1 MGLLPENELSRQ
13 AGVRINP
20 VTRGAFVNDQL
31 MTSVPGVFAC
41 GNVLHVHDLVDYVS
55 EESAHAGACAA
66 RYVQEGAG
74 EKDGPNAA
82 TKDGP
87 NAATELP
94 IEATG
99 GVRYTVPSFVSPGRM
114 ADTLKVRFRVG
125 AVYQDRYVSV
135 YVGDRRVSHRRKP
148 VMAPGEMQEVTLRR
162 ADLADARPGD
172 SVRVLLED
180 E

>member
-1 MGLLPENELSRQ
+1 
-13 AGVRINP
+13 
-20 VTRGAFVNDQL
+20 

-66 RYVQEGAG
+66 RYVQEAVGLAAG
-74 EKDGPNAA
+74 EKDLPG
-82 TKDGP
+82 
-87 NAATELP
+87 AATELA
-94 IEATG
+94 IAATG

-114 ADTLKVRFRVG
+114 DDSLKLRFRVG

-135 YVGDRRVSHRRKP
+135 YVGDRRVTHRRKP

-172 SVRVLLED
+172 AVRVLLED

>member
-1 MGLLPENELSRQ
+1 M
-13 AGVRINP
+13 
-20 VTRGAFVNDQL
+20 
-31 MTSVPGVFAC
+31 
-41 GNVLHVHDLVDYVS
+41 
-55 EESAHAGACAA
+55 
-66 RYVQEGAG
+66 QEGAG
-74 EKDGPNAA
+74 E
-82 TKDGP
+82 KDGP

-114 ADTLKVRFRVG
+114 ADALKVRFRVG

-135 YVGDRRVSHRRKP
+135 YVGKRRVSHRRKP
-148 VMAPGEMQEVTLRR
+148 VMAPGEMQEVTLKR

-172 SVRVLLED
+172 VVRVLLED